1 MSSLHNHNRNAWDRL
16 ARNRQPLTLPATER
30 HFQDPLNAVDGVGW
44 LNGDISGQKILCLAA
59 GGGKQSA
66 LCAEAGA
73 EVTVVD
79 ISPVMLDKDRQV
91 ARERNL
97 NIRVI
102 EASMDDL
109 SMLDDDQFG
118 VVIQPVSTCYVPDI
132 GAVYREVARVNQPE
146 GLYISQHKQ
155 PASLQAELDTSRQA
169 YVMTEPYY
177 RAGPLPPA
185 PAHSRIREHGTHE
198 YLHRWE
204 QLLGELCRAGFVI
217 EDLMEPDHA
226 DRGGAPGSHGHR
238 GCYIAPYVCIK
249 ARRLNRTAKP
259 AAPDIWVP
267 QT

>member
-1 MSSLHNHNRNAWDRL
+1 
-16 ARNRQPLTLPATER
+16 
-30 HFQDPLNAVDGVGW
+30 
-44 LNGDISGQKILCLAA
+44 
-59 GGGKQSA
+59 
-66 LCAEAGA
+66 
-73 EVTVVD
+73 
-79 ISPVMLDKDRQV
+79 
-91 ARERNL
+91 
-97 NIRVI
+97 
-102 EASMDDL
+102 MDDL
-109 SMLDDDQFG
+109 SMLDDDQFD

-132 GAVYREVARVNQPE
+132 GAVYREVARVMQPD

>member
-1 MSSLHNHNRNAWDRL
+1 MSSIYAHNRNAWDRL
-16 ARNRQPLTLPATER
+16 ARNRQALTLPATER
-30 HFQDPLNAVDGVGW
+30 HFTDPLKAVDGIGW
-44 LNGDISGQKILCLAA
+44 LDGDVSGQKVLCLAA

-79 ISPVMLDKDRQV
+79 ISPAMLERDRQV

-109 SMLDDDQFG
+109 SMLEDGQFDI
-118 VVIQPVSTCYVPDI
+118 VIQPVSTCYVPDI
-132 GAVYREVARVNQPE
+132 AMVYREVARVTRHN

-155 PASLQAELDTSRQA
+155 PASLQAGLDTSTSA
-169 YVMTEPYY
+169 YVLAEPYY
-177 RAGPLPPA
+177 REGPLPPA
-185 PAHSRIREHGTHE
+185 PGYSRIREHGTHE

-204 QLLGELCRAGFVI
+204 QLLGELCRSGFII

-226 DRGGAPGSHGHR
+226 DRSSTPGSHGHR

-249 ARRLNRTAKP
+249 ARRLNQTAKP
-259 AAPDIWVP
+259 ANPGIWFP
-267 QT
+267 E

>member
-109 SMLDDDQFG
+109 SMLDDDQFD
-118 VVIQPVSTCYVPDI
+118 VVIQPV
-132 GAVYREVARVNQPE
+132 
-146 GLYISQHKQ
+146 
-155 PASLQAELDTSRQA
+155 SLQAELDTSRQA